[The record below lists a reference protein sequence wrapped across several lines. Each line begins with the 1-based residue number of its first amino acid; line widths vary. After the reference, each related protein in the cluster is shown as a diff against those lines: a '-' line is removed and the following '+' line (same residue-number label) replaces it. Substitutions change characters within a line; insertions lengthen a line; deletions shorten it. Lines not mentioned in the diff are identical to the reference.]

1 MILCCELRLPF
12 AAAYVRC
19 PADLRNIRRCK
30 DFSGTVIKHKI
41 RPECQHSVN
50 HGFFATLRPLLLYF
64 GISDCDDF

>member
-1 MILCCELRLPF
+1 MS
-12 AAAYVRC
+12 AAL
-19 PADLRNIRRCK
+19 DLRNIRRCK